1 MIIRF
6 KNTSV
11 RYFSGTSESI
21 EPFLNLDISFENTHE
36 SAPLDLLSGRTR
48 VNSRVE
54 SYLEKNGC
62 TDGKK
67 KNYLLKLSKQD
78 FAQFLSTIM
87 VDDNTILLD
96 DYTKNNAKF
105 YQQLINE
112 KVALEENYLEL
123 RKKLF
128 RKTFSPIL
136 ESSVL
141 EHYRRNFD
149 PQLIHFCAKNT
160 WIAEKADNNLPNF
173 INKLI
178 CKPTLNLKECTKEFN
193 SLSKIH
199 AQKLTIVEN
208 QYTQSFYQTQLQ
220 CLSDLEKATDEKSV
234 IKNLATI
241 SKKSKVIGGS
251 VVAALTTLQAFEF
264 GNDKLSDLIEQV
276 PPSFKEK
283 LVKFSK
289 NINYMDKSDLTDL

>member
-1 MIIRF
+1 M
-6 KNTSV
+6 
-11 RYFSGTSESI
+11 E
-21 EPFLNLDISFENTHE
+21 
-36 SAPLDLLSGRTR
+36 
-48 VNSRVE
+48 
-54 SYLEKNGC
+54 
-62 TDGKK
+62 KK